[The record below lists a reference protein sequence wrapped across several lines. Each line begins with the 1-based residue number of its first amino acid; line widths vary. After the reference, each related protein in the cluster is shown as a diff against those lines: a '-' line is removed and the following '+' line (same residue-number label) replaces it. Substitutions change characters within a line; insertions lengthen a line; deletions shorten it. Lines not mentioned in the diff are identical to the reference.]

1 MIETLAFRAVASQS
15 GRVAAITADLSG
27 GLRPIWLRNELETM
41 KKRLKTRK
49 TCWAQERLVLPQAQI
64 MALKT
69 ATSKRQ
75 ATGEIEIHQP
85 GYLGS
90 QDTCLV
96 GTTKGARRTY
106 QQTFVETCCRLGLA
120 KLYVEKTTIT
130 NADMLNDQIVPFF
143 RAQNVPLL
151 HIFIGR
157 GTNPALKR
165 GCMGACFTW
174 TPAICALWSCA
185 SAKRSRR

>member
-1 MIETLAFRAVASQS
+1 MIETLAFRAVAGQP

-27 GLRPIWLRNELETM
+27 GLRSIWLRNELETM
-41 KKRLKTRK
+41 KKRLKTLK

-64 MALKT
+64 MALET

-75 ATGEIEIHQP
+75 ATGEIETHEP

-96 GTTKGARRTY
+96 GTTKGARRIY

-120 KLYVEKTTIT
+120 KLYVEKTAIT
-130 NADMLNDQIVPFF
+130 NADMLNDQVVPCF

-151 HIFIGR
+151 RIFIGR

-165 GCMGACFTW
+165 GCMGTCFTW
-174 TPAICALWSCA
+174 TPAICVLWSCA